1 MRVARIIP
9 ILFFLASCASSR
21 LPLSDRVERL
31 ASNAGFDV
39 AVSFQDL
46 ETGVAYER
54 RAGESF
60 HAASTMKV
68 PVMLAL
74 FEAISRGT
82 ITADQQVPVR
92 NEFTSIADGSKYVL
106 ERGEDGDPELY
117 DEIGRTVALEELMRR
132 MIVRSSNLATNLLI
146 EFVGAPKVMELMRSL
161 GASDIRILRGVE
173 DEKAFAAGLNNTTTA
188 HDLMLVLRAIAEQK
202 AVTQEASVAM
212 ENILSA
218 QEFTEGIPAGLPPG
232 TRAANKTG
240 SITKI
245 YHDAAIVYPSG
256 RKPYILAV
264 LTRGFDD
271 QKKAQRV
278 VREISTAVWQDV
290 TSRSNMSFRKSTR

>member
-1 MRVARIIP
+1 MFP
-9 ILFFLASCASSR
+9 ILFLLASCASSK
-21 LPLSDRVERL
+21 LQLSNRVESL

-39 AVSFQDL
+39 AVSFHDL
-46 ETGVAYER
+46 ESGAAYEHR
-54 RAGESF
+54 GNESF

-74 FEAISRGT
+74 FEAISRGA
-82 ITADQQVPVR
+82 IALDQQVPVR

-106 ERGEDGDPELY
+106 ERGEDGDPDLY

-146 EFVGAPKVMELMRSL
+146 EYVGAPKVMELMRSL
-161 GASDIRILRGVE
+161 GAQDIRVLRGVE
-173 DEKAFAAGLNNTTTA
+173 DEKAFSAGMNNSTTA
-188 HDLMLVLRAIAEQK
+188 HDLMLVLRTIAEQR
-202 AVTQEASVAM
+202 AVTPEASVAM
-212 ENILSA
+212 EKILAA

-245 YHDAAIVYPSG
+245 YHDAAIVYPQG
-256 RKPYILAV
+256 RKPYVLVV

-271 QKKAQRV
+271 EKKAQKI
-278 VREISTAVWQDV
+278 VREISAVVWENV
-290 TSRSNMSFRKSTR
+290 TSRTDTSFRKSTH